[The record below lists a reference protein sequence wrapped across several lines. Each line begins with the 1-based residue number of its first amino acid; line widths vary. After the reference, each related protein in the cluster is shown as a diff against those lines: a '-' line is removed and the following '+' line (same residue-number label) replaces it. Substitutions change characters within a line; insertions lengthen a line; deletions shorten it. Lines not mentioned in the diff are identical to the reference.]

1 MKIDIKTT
9 LKNKEGIHS
18 FKGKA
23 IKNKNIITY
32 QDQKVLTKIKLDDIV
47 TIERKDEYI
56 IDLHFKK
63 GIKLKGSYN
72 TKYGNIDIETQT
84 KDIIKKENT
93 LEIIYDL
100 IINNEYID
108 TFTYYCEYSIDS

>member
-1 MKIDIKTT
+1 MKIKIKTT
-9 LKNKEGIHS
+9 LKNKEETHT

-32 QDQKVLTKIKLDDIV
+32 KDGSVLTKIKIDDII

-56 IDLHFKK
+56 IILNLKK
-63 GIKLKGSYN
+63 GIKLKGDYI
-72 TKYGNIDIETQT
+72 TKYGSIDVETLA
-84 KDIIKKENT
+84 KKIIKKENS
-93 LEIIYDL
+93 LKIIYDL
-100 IINNEYID
+100 IINSEYID